1 MRTRIAFVLVGFLLF
16 VALPSLAELTVEW
29 LWFGE
34 VGYQGIFIKGLATK
48 AIVGVIAFAL
58 SFLFLYINLRA
69 AVRQVHRPYVLFPG
83 GGDIQP
89 LVLERKHFSTI
100 AIGLS
105 A

>member
-16 VALPSLAELTVEW
+16 VALPSLAELAVEW

-58 SFLFLYINLRA
+58 SFFFLYIKN
-69 AVRQVHRPYVLFPG
+69 PF
-83 GGDIQP
+83 
-89 LVLERKHFSTI
+89 
-100 AIGLS
+100 
-105 A
+105 